1 MSKGKFITAAK
12 RGESWTERPP
22 RGVHV
27 RSAEGYA
34 GRIAGFEPR
43 RTVEVTDAQV
53 RNLLAEIERDD
64 DAPSTA

>member
-27 RSAEGYA
+27 RSAEGYI
-34 GRIAGFEPR
+34 GRVDGLEPR
-43 RTVEVTDAQV
+43 RVVEVTTDRV
-53 RNLLAEIERDD
+53 DNLLARE
-64 DAPSTA
+64 PGPKGS